1 MSTDAT
7 LSTQNQ
13 LPTRLATVAFTAVVV
28 LSLVVLFVP
37 RAPAGPPIPEF
48 DKLVHSG
55 LFLLLAATTRWRFG
69 PRLTLLALVIAY
81 AALSEVVQAELL
93 PMRSGDVLDA
103 LADTG
108 GALLGWPLV
117 SRLLRR
123 S

>member
-7 LSTQNQ
+7 LNRQNQ
-13 LPTRLATVAFTAVVV
+13 PPALLATVAFTAVVV

-37 RAPAGPPIPEF
+37 RAPAGPPLPEF
-48 DKLVHSG
+48 DKLVHCG

-81 AALSEVVQAELL
+81 AALSEVVQAALL
-93 PMRSGDVLDA
+93 PMRSGDALDA

-108 GALLGWPLV
+108 GALLGWPLA